1 MVGNWA
7 GLGKKTH
14 IQVGVDLPTYDWKG
28 KPQQLDMN
36 WQRPLPMPYQD
47 NPYIICWHSCCL
59 KMDQTS
65 RELLQKNT
73 NSSQARL
80 YIGPPSTFF
89 VHGKYCV
96 WLVGKLATF
105 NLIKYMKFRASYLF
119 IWHRFLQMLF
129 FQLVER
135 EQSIMKL
142 TISAPFSV
150 DTSGTVLLCHF
161 KFEHYDA
168 CGGRR
173 ATTTTL
179 GRSPSDRF
187 ETSGFNHY

>member
-1 MVGNWA
+1 MLTFLLSENGPDFA
-7 GLGKKTH
+7 GAFAKKYQFITGKTMH
-14 IQVGVDLPTYDWKG
+14 W
-28 KPQQLDMN
+28 
-36 WQRPLPMPYQD
+36 
-47 NPYIICWHSCCL
+47 
-59 KMDQTS
+59 
-65 RELLQKNT
+65 
-73 NSSQARL
+73 SSI
-80 YIGPPSTFF
+80 YFF
-89 VHGKYCV
+89 VQGKYCV

-142 TISAPFSV
+142 AISAPFSV